1 MKKPFD
7 EIHNLAIEF
16 VEFDDKDQPKSASYI
31 PLGHY
36 LHETG
41 HSQAEHE
48 MTAQL
53 VALAAER

>member
-1 MKKPFD
+1 MKKSFD
-7 EIHNLAIEF
+7 DIHNLAIEF
-16 VEFDDKDQPKSASYI
+16 VEFNDKDQPKAASFI

-36 LHETG
+36 LHETS
-41 HSQAEHE
+41 HSPEEHE

>member
-7 EIHNLAIEF
+7 EIRNLAIEF
-16 VEFDDKDQPKSASYI
+16 VEFDDKDQPKSTSYI

-41 HSQAEHE
+41 HSPEEHE

>member
-7 EIHNLAIEF
+7 DIYNLAIEF
-16 VEFDDKDQPKSASYI
+16 VEFDDNDQPKAASFI

-36 LHETG
+36 LHETS
-41 HSQAEHE
+41 HSPEEHE